1 MTSLRS
7 SGLSILPLQIIAGLS
22 EADKAELLAKWDRAD
37 GECCVCLD
45 AAGADVAVLTR
56 CGHGPM
62 CRECIEGHLQS
73 QVRYAQG
80 LFAPLTQRAHFAIVL
95 IHVRTLGHICAAW
108 LHLRTSAGR
117 SVCTAVHLIGTQL
130 VKMQQDVHWLV
141 HVRGLVW
148 LPMRHL
154 SDAFRLCSSKLRFA
168 GAACCLLCSAWTL
181 SKVAAAGTLS
191 TVAAG

>member
-56 CGHGPM
+56 CGDGPM

-73 QVRYAQG
+73 QVRDAQG
-80 LFAPLTQRAHFAIVL
+80 LFAPFTQRALLAT
-95 IHVRTLGHICAAW
+95 IHTALGHKCAAR
-108 LHLRTSAGR
+108 LQSCEGAGR
-117 SVCTAVHLIGTQL
+117 S
-130 VKMQQDVHWLV
+130 
-141 HVRGLVW
+141 
-148 LPMRHL
+148 
-154 SDAFRLCSSKLRFA
+154 DA
-168 GAACCLLCSAWTL
+168 LLCI
-181 SKVAAAGTLS
+181 
-191 TVAAG
+191 